1 MAYIDA
7 MSDTTTTATQLLT
20 FPSDFLWGTAT
31 ASHQIEGGNW
41 NNDWWAFEHQ
51 PGTIVAEPSGDACDS
66 WNRWRDDLRLVA
78 DMGLNAYRFSVEWS
92 RIEPEPGL
100 FSMAALDHYKEICTT
115 ARDLGI
121 LPVVTFHHF
130 SSPRWL
136 AEQGGFE
143 WAETPDR
150 LAGFVAR
157 TAAHLGDEIGMA
169 CTINEPNIVTMMG
182 YVLGAF
188 PPGVSGDF
196 GRFAAANATMVDA
209 HRRSVEA
216 LRAAPGSYPV
226 GLTLSMADMVAREG
240 GEQHLADFR
249 ESMEDVFLR
258 ATTGDDFIGVQCYTR
273 LHFDQNGFA
282 APPAG
287 TRMTPMGYE
296 WWPQST
302 GATARRAAEV
312 TGLPVV
318 ITENGVSTEDDAER
332 IEYVTTAL
340 AATHEALRDGVDIRG
355 YVLWSLLD
363 NFEWAYG
370 YGQHFGLVA
379 CDRETFVRTPK
390 DSAGFFGTVASG
402 GSLQI

>member
-1 MAYIDA
+1 
-7 MSDTTTTATQLLT
+7 MSDTTTATQLLT
-20 FPSDFLWGTAT
+20 FPAGFLWGTAT

-41 NNDWWAFEHQ
+41 NNDWWAFEHKAD
-51 PGTIVAEPSGDACDS
+51 TIVAEPSGDACDS
-66 WNRWRDDLRLVA
+66 WNRWREDLKLVA

-100 FSMAALDHYKEICTT
+100 FSLAALDHYKEICTT

-136 AEQGGFE
+136 AERGGFE
-143 WAETPDR
+143 WVETPDR
-150 LAGFVAR
+150 LAAFVAR
-157 TAAHLGDEIGMA
+157 TAEHLGDEIGMA

-226 GLTLSMADMVAREG
+226 GLTLSMADMVARDG

-273 LHFDQNGFA
+273 LHFDQNGF
-282 APPAG
+282 
-287 TRMTPMGYE
+287 
-296 WWPQST
+296 ST
-302 GATARRAAEV
+302 
-312 TGLPVV
+312 
-318 ITENGVSTEDDAER
+318 SDDAER
-332 IEYVTTAL
+332 VEYVTEAL
-340 AATHEALRDGVDIRG
+340 ASTHAALRDGVDIRG

-379 CDRETFVRTPK
+379 CDRQTFVRTPK
-390 DSAGFFGTVASG
+390 GSAGFFGSVASS